1 MRVARVLSAQPNV
14 LAVSRSVEF
23 SARFWLLLLATGV
36 GAGLAGGLLM
46 RLLYAVQHLAW
57 QAAPSGLYEGV
68 LKASPQRKLLI
79 LGAAGVLVAAG
90 ATLLRFAK
98 GGHAGELTVALW
110 FHAGGMPLART
121 LGRSVLSIVI
131 VGLGAALGREGAL
144 KQTGAVIGWRWAHLA
159 RLSSEQRRLLTAC
172 GAGAGMA
179 AAYNV
184 PLGGAL
190 FALEV
195 LLGSISLP
203 YAAPAIVCSVLA
215 TVTSWLLLPMQP
227 AYATPHYQL
236 SLNQVGWA
244 ALAGPLIGVA
254 AIAYVR
260 LIAWADLHQPKGA
273 AMRAGAPILVFL
285 ALGLAA
291 LRLPELLGNGKDVVQ
306 MSFDGGGGDAR
317 LTEPLMLLALV
328 PLRAIATA
336 LCLRSG
342 APGGLFT
349 PTMTCGALLGGAL
362 GRAWGRVFPAD
373 AYGSYAVVGSVAF
386 LAAATEGPV
395 SAIVTVLE
403 LSHHIDLLIVPILVA
418 SAGATLVMRMTDTP
432 SIYSAKLRR
441 GAARA
446 AVTGDAPASP
456 LAAILSDD
464 FATLS
469 GAAHPAIALQRLVQL
484 QAQGGT
490 AKALY
495 IVDEK
500 GCLVGRMT
508 PASVDAHDDAHRPIE
523 MSTASDL
530 AQPVDTLRSDL
541 ALDVARATLARSKER
556 ELPVIS
562 AETGELIG
570 VLKDRT

>member
-1 MRVARVLSAQPNV
+1 MRASRVLSAQPNV
-14 LAVSRSVEF
+14 LAISRSVEF
-23 SARFWLLLLATGV
+23 STTFWLLLLATGV

-68 LKASPQRKLLI
+68 LKAPALQKLLV
-79 LGAAGVLVAAG
+79 LGGAGLLVAVG
-90 ATLLRFAK
+90 VSLLRFAK
-98 GGHAGELTVALW
+98 GGHSSDLTVALW
-110 FHAGGMPLART
+110 FHAGGMPVVRT

-144 KQTGAVIGWRWAHLA
+144 KQTGAVIGWRWAHWA
-159 RLSSEQRRLLTAC
+159 KLSSEQRRLLTAC

-227 AYATPHYQL
+227 AYATPHFQL

-244 ALAGPLIGVA
+244 ALVGPVIGGVA
-254 AIAYVR
+254 ILYVR
-260 LIAWADLHQPKGA
+260 LIAWADLHQPKGGA
-273 AMRAGAPILVFL
+273 VRAGAPILVFL

-291 LRLPELLGNGKDVVQ
+291 ISLPELLGNGKDIVQ
-306 MSFDGGGGDAR
+306 MSFDGGGGDSR

-328 PLRAIATA
+328 PMRAVATA

-349 PTMTCGALLGGAL
+349 PTMTCGALLGGGL
-362 GRAWGRVFPAD
+362 GRVWGRMFPAD
-373 AYGSYAVVGSVAF
+373 AYGSYAVIGSVAF

-432 SIYSAKLRR
+432 SIYSAKLRQ

-446 AVTGDAPASP
+446 GVPADAPASP
-456 LAAILSDD
+456 LAAALSED
-464 FATLS
+464 FAAIS
-469 GAAHPAIALQRLVQL
+469 GAAHPAIALQRLVQA
-484 QAQGGT
+484 QAKG
-490 AKALY
+490 AEALY
-495 IVDEK
+495 VVDEK
-500 GCLVGRMT
+500 GGLVGRMT
-508 PASVDAHDDAHRPIE
+508 AKSVDEHDNSRRPIE

-530 AQPVDTLRSDL
+530 AEPVGSLSSDL
-541 ALDVARATLARSKER
+541 TLAAARTTLLNSTER
-556 ELPVIS
+556 ELPVVS
-562 AETGELIG
+562 ADTGELIG
-570 VLKDRT
+570 VLKNKA

>member
-1 MRVARVLSAQPNV
+1 MRASRVLSAQPNV
-14 LAVSRSVEF
+14 LAISRSVEF

-68 LKASPQRKLLI
+68 LKSPALQKLLV
-79 LGAAGVLVAAG
+79 LGGAGLLVALG
-90 ATLLRFAK
+90 VSLLRFAK
-98 GGHAGELTVALW
+98 GGHAGDLTVALW
-110 FHAGGMPLART
+110 FHAGGMPWART
-121 LGRSVLSIVI
+121 LGRSLLSIVI

-144 KQTGAVIGWRWAHLA
+144 KQTGAVIGWRWAHWA
-159 RLSSEQRRLLTAC
+159 KLSSEQRRLLTAC

-227 AYATPHYQL
+227 AYATPHFQL

-244 ALAGPLIGVA
+244 VLVGPLIGGA
-254 AIAYVR
+254 AILYVR
-260 LIAWADLHQPKGA
+260 LIAWADLHQPKGGA
-273 AMRAGAPILVFL
+273 TRAIAPILVFL

-291 LRLPELLGNGKDVVQ
+291 IRLPELLGNGKDIVQ
-306 MSFDGGGGDAR
+306 MSFDSGAGDPR
-317 LTEPLMLLALV
+317 LNEPLVLLALV
-328 PLRAIATA
+328 PMRAVATA

-349 PTMTCGALLGGAL
+349 PTMTCGALLGGGL
-362 GRAWGRVFPAD
+362 GRWWGRMFPAD
-373 AYGSYAVVGSVAF
+373 AYGSYAVIGSVAF
-386 LAAATEGPV
+386 LAAATEGPM

-418 SAGATLVMRMTDTP
+418 SAGATLVTRMTDTP
-432 SIYSAKLRR
+432 SIYSARLRR

-446 AVTGDAPASP
+446 CAPGDAPASP
-456 LAAILSDD
+456 LAAAVSDD

-469 GAAHPAIALQRLVQL
+469 GATHPAIALQRLVQA
-484 QAQGGT
+484 QASGAET
-490 AKALY
+490 LY
-495 IVDEK
+495 VVDEK
-500 GCLVGRMT
+500 RGLVGRMT
-508 PASVDAHDDAHRPIE
+508 ARSVDEHDDSRRPIE

-530 AQPVDTLRSDL
+530 AEPIRSLPSDL
-541 ALDVARATLARSKER
+541 TLAAARTMLLSCKER
-556 ELPVIS
+556 ELPVVS
-562 AETGELIG
+562 AHTGELIG
-570 VLKDRT
+570 VLKDKA

>member
-1 MRVARVLSAQPNV
+1 MRASRVLSAQPNV
-14 LAVSRSVEF
+14 LAISRSVEF
-23 SARFWLLLLATGV
+23 STKFWLLLLATGV

-68 LKASPQRKLLI
+68 LKASALQKVLI
-79 LGAAGVLVAAG
+79 LGGAGVLVAVG
-90 ATLLRFAK
+90 ASLLRFAK
-98 GGHAGELTVALW
+98 GGHSGELTVALW
-110 FHAGGMPLART
+110 FHAGGMPGART

-159 RLSSEQRRLLTAC
+159 KLSSEQRRLLTAC

-215 TVTSWLLLPMQP
+215 TVTSWLLLPMQS

-244 ALAGPLIGVA
+244 MLVGPLIGAA
-254 AIAYVR
+254 AILYVR
-260 LIAWADLHQPKGA
+260 LIAWADLHQPKSV
-273 AMRAGAPILVFL
+273 AMRTGAPILVFL

-291 LRLPELLGNGKDVVQ
+291 VGFPELLGNGKDIVQ
-306 MSFDGGGGDAR
+306 LSFDGGGGDPR

-328 PLRAIATA
+328 PLRAVATA

-349 PTMTCGALLGGAL
+349 PTMTCGALLGGGL
-362 GRAWGRVFPAD
+362 GRVWGKMFPAD

-432 SIYSAKLRR
+432 SIYSAQAQARRRPGRSTRRCARQSARR
-441 GAARA
+441 GALR
-446 AVTGDAPASP
+446 
-456 LAAILSDD
+456 
-464 FATLS
+464 
-469 GAAHPAIALQRLVQL
+469 RLRHHL
-484 QAQGGT
+484 
-490 AKALY
+490 
-495 IVDEK
+495 
-500 GCLVGRMT
+500 RRR
-508 PASVDAHDDAHRPIE
+508 PPRHRPAAACAGSGDGARRRS
-523 MSTASDL
+523 MSWT
-530 AQPVDTLRSDL
+530 R
-541 ALDVARATLARSKER
+541 RAVS
-556 ELPVIS
+556 S
-562 AETGELIG
+562 AA
-570 VLKDRT
+570 

>member
-1 MRVARVLSAQPNV
+1 MRASRVLSAQPNV
-14 LAVSRSVEF
+14 LAISRSVEF
-23 SARFWLLLLATGV
+23 STRFWLLLLATGV

-68 LKASPQRKLLI
+68 LKAPALQKLLV
-79 LGAAGVLVAAG
+79 LGGAGLLVAVGVL
-90 ATLLRFAK
+90 LLRFAK
-98 GGHAGELTVALW
+98 GGHAGDLTVALW
-110 FHAGGMPLART
+110 FHAGGMPVVRT
-121 LGRSVLSIVI
+121 LGRSILSIVI

-144 KQTGAVIGWRWAHLA
+144 KQTGAVIGWHWAHWA
-159 RLSSEQRRLLTAC
+159 KLSSEQRRLLTAC

-227 AYATPHYQL
+227 AYATPHFQL

-244 ALAGPLIGVA
+244 LLVGPLIGGVA
-254 AIAYVR
+254 ILYVR
-260 LIAWADLHQPKGA
+260 LIAWADLHQPKGGLT
-273 AMRAGAPILVFL
+273 RTGAPILVFL

-291 LRLPELLGNGKDVVQ
+291 IRFPELLGNGKDIVQ
-306 MSFDGGGGDAR
+306 MGFDGGGGDPR

-328 PLRAIATA
+328 PMRAVATA

-349 PTMTCGALLGGAL
+349 PTMTCGALLGGGL
-362 GRAWGRVFPAD
+362 GRMWGRVFPAD
-373 AYGSYAVVGSVAF
+373 AYGSYAVIGSVAF

-418 SAGATLVMRMTDTP
+418 SAGATLVMRITNTP
-432 SIYSAKLRR
+432 SIYSAKLRK

-446 AVTGDAPASP
+446 GAPGDAPASP
-456 LAAILSDD
+456 LAAAVSDD
-464 FATLS
+464 FATIS
-469 GAAHPAIALQRLVQL
+469 GAAQPAIALQRLVQA
-484 QAQGGT
+484 QASG
-490 AKALY
+490 AEALY
-495 IVDEK
+495 VVDEK
-500 GCLVGRMT
+500 GGLVGRMT
-508 PASVDAHDDAHRPIE
+508 AKSVDEHDDSRRPIE

-530 AQPVDTLRSDL
+530 AEPVGSLSSDL
-541 ALDVARATLARSKER
+541 TLAAARTTLMKSKEQ
-556 ELPVIS
+556 ELPVVS
-562 AETGELIG
+562 ADTGELIG
-570 VLKDRT
+570 VLKDKA